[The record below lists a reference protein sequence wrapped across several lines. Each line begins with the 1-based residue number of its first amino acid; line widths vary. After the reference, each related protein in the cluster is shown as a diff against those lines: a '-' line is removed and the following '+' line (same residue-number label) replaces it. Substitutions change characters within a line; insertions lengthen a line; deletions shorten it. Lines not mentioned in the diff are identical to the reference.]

1 MEIEIVPVTAQ
12 NRAQALAMGVGPGQ
26 EGTVEPVAEC
36 LREAEQVACWRPVL
50 LLCEDEAVGFAMYGH
65 WAREDR
71 VWLDRFLI
79 DAPRQGQGLAKAC
92 LGPLLSRI
100 EAEYGCQRIYLSV
113 VEGNRIAERL
123 YERFGF
129 ARNGERDIH
138 GEHVMV
144 RESAGLDALAKGR

>member
-1 MEIEIVPVTAQ
+1 MGIEIVPVTAK
-12 NRAQALAMGVGPGQ
+12 NCGQALAMGVGPGQ
-26 EGTVEPVAEC
+26 EGTVEPVAQC

-50 LLCEDEAVGFAMYGH
+50 LLWEGEAVGFAMYGL
-65 WAREDR
+65 WPSENR

-79 DAPRQGQGLAKAC
+79 DAPRQGRGLAKAC

-100 EAEYGCQRIYLSV
+100 EAEYGCERIYLSV
-113 VEGNRIAERL
+113 VEGNRVAERL

-129 ARNGERDIH
+129 ARNGERDLH

-144 RESAGLDALAKGR
+144 RERRD

>member
-1 MEIEIVPVTAQ
+1 M
-12 NRAQALAMGVGPGQ
+12 LA
-26 EGTVEPVAEC
+26 A
-36 LREAEQVACWRPVL
+36 VL
-50 LLCEDEAVGFAMYGH
+50 LLCGDEAVGFAMYGH

-138 GEHVMV
+138 GEHVWCGK
-144 RESAGLDALAKGR
+144 AQADALAKGGKEDILKRRMSRRGRAR